1 MTKIGIRDYIHRTPA
16 KSGVGIGVP
25 DIQPRQKHAA
35 SVFFIVV
42 CTHTCEL
49 WWAVW
54 GHRKVRRLVDPV
66 TPTLHSSPPDDW
78 RRRW

>member
-1 MTKIGIRDYIHRTPA
+1 
-16 KSGVGIGVP
+16 GIGVL
-25 DIQPRQKHAA
+25 DISTATETRRERVFYCRMHA
-35 SVFFIVV
+35 
-42 CTHTCEL
+42 HTCEL